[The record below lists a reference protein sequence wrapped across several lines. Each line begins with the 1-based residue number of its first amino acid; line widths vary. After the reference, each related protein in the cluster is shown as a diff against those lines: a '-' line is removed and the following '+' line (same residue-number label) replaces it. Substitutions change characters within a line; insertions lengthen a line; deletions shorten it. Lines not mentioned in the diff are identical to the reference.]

1 MIELQTSCMQCS
13 YILAK
18 IRLDKDEWFLSFV
31 FCLSS
36 SSSEDVFKT
45 FWSSRIYSPYSYV
58 FRRHLQDV
66 FKTSWSRS
74 IFSSWPYVFKMSSK
88 RFKDV
93 FKTSSIHLWD
103 VLQKCFQGLFKT
115 YHQVKLFFYTSLRDV
130 TAKIVI

>member
-1 MIELQTSCMQCS
+1 MIDLQTSCMQCS
-13 YILAK
+13 YILAI
-18 IRLDKDEWFLSFV
+18 IRLDKDEWVLSFV
-31 FCLSS
+31 FCLRLQKTSS
-36 SSSEDVFKT
+36 KLFDQDEYICLIHTFSED
-45 FWSSRIYSPYSYV
+45 I
-58 FRRHLQDV
+58 

-115 YHQVKLFFYTSLRDV
+115 YHQVKLFFYTSLRDL
-130 TAKIVI
+130 TAKMVI

>member
-1 MIELQTSCMQCS
+1 MIDLETSCMQCS
-13 YILAK
+13 YILAN
-18 IRLDKDEWFLSFV
+18 IRLDKDEWVLSFV
-31 FCLSS
+31 FCLRLQKTSS
-36 SSSEDVFKT
+36 KLFDQDEYICLIHTFSED
-45 FWSSRIYSPYSYV
+45 I
-58 FRRHLQDV
+58 

-103 VLQKCFQGLFKT
+103 VLQKCFKGLFKT

-130 TAKIVI
+130 TAKMVI